1 MTEDRMDTVSVSNLI
16 RDLSVRSGRAILSQ
30 LGLRSPALRGY
41 LENLYARTP
50 GEPGA
55 LLADPVLEATFGWKQ
70 ADVDMQGLS
79 RNGLLRNELV
89 SAMATLLVRPIL
101 PPALPATA

>member
-1 MTEDRMDTVSVSNLI
+1 MTEDRMDTLSVSNLI

-41 LENLYARTP
+41 LENLYARNP

-55 LLADPVLEATFGWKQ
+55 LLADPVLEATFG
-70 ADVDMQGLS
+70 
-79 RNGLLRNELV
+79 
-89 SAMATLLVRPIL
+89 
-101 PPALPATA
+101 